1 MDPLSALSIAAA
13 VGQFADLGG
22 RLLKKTWSTF
32 GPLSEQEKANVRQL
46 SMEVSLVKET
56 LGRQSGTGAANQILD
71 ECDRLAFK
79 FQQALDSLGGSSRR
93 PFDRLWNN
101 KEIRDME
108 KQLDKLMERVKTT
121 VLLSLWYVINFASS
135 IIDSPLH
142 FQFFS

>member
-1 MDPLSALSIAAA
+1 MDPLSALSVAAA
-13 VGQFADLGG
+13 VGQFADLGV

-46 SMEVSLVKET
+46 SAEVSLVREM
-56 LGRQSGTGAANQILD
+56 LGRQSGTGTSNQILS
-71 ECDRLAFK
+71 ECDRLAIK
-79 FQQALDSLGGSSRR
+79 FQQALDALGGSSGR

-121 VLLSLWYVINFASS
+121 VLLSLWYAINFASS
-135 IIDSPLH
+135 TVDGPLP
-142 FQFFS
+142 FFS